1 MIMIGIIEFIALFIA
16 VLFLVNI
23 RIDLLKLIVG
33 FILILIP
40 SLIGFFYFSQSVG
53 IIVLFVG
60 LSFLFYLFAK
70 TKWVLIDVCIV
81 MMLGILADNISQFLQ
96 NKPIGGHD
104 SIIIHIILFSCVFS
118 ALIVL
123 YKVILKRKMT
133 YVYLSFVNQLII
145 IVLIIVTVAIF
156 YINVFVLHTK
166 MLVTINIAIQL
177 LYLSLI
183 ILLFSLLLRTTKKE
197 YIVKQKEILQQHFSE
212 YTKALAKV
220 NEDMQKF
227 RHDYMN
233 ILLSI
238 RGYLDEKNID
248 GLTDYFY
255 TNIIPTE
262 QRTLFRNKMFG
273 VLEKIEVLDIKSIIA
288 SKMIQAERGNIE
300 VNLEIPQ
307 QISQINIDPIDL
319 TRVLGIYLDNAIE
332 ASESIKNPCINMAFF
347 LNMEEG
353 IIIIIENKCNPNN
366 LHLDKLFNQPFS
378 TKGEQRGLGLLNVR
392 SILNKYDHITMNTR
406 IDKDWFIQE
415 IQIGQR
421 S

>member
-1 MIMIGIIEFIALFIA
+1 MIIIGIIEFIALFIA
-16 VLFLVNI
+16 VLFLANI

-40 SLIGFFYFSQSVG
+40 SLIGFFYFSQGVG

-60 LSFLFYLFAK
+60 LSFLFYILAK

-104 SIIIHIILFSCVFS
+104 SIIMHIILFNCVFS

-166 MLVTINIAIQL
+166 MLVIINIAIQL

-197 YIVKQKEILQQHFSE
+197 YMVKQKEILQQHFSE

-255 TNIIPTE
+255 TYIIPTE
-262 QRTLFRNKMFG
+262 QQTLFRNKMFG
-273 VLEKIEVLDIKSIIA
+273 VLEKLEVLDIKSIIA
-288 SKMIQAERGNIE
+288 SKMIQAERENIE

-319 TRVLGIYLDNAIE
+319 TRVIGIYLDNTIE
-332 ASESIKNPCINMAFF
+332 ASENIKNPCINMAFF
-347 LNMEEG
+347 QNTEEN
-353 IIIIIENKCNPNN
+353 IIIIENKCNPDN
-366 LHLDKLFNQPFS
+366 LHLDKLFNKSFS
-378 TKGEQRGLGLLNVR
+378 TKGEQRGLGLLNAR

-406 IDKDWFIQE
+406 IEKDWFIQE
-415 IQIGQR
+415 IQIDQR

>member
-1 MIMIGIIEFIALFIA
+1 MIIIGIIEFIALFIA
-16 VLFLVNI
+16 VLFLANI

-40 SLIGFFYFSQSVG
+40 SLIGFFYFSQGVG

-60 LSFLFYLFAK
+60 LSFLFYILAK

-104 SIIIHIILFSCVFS
+104 SIIMHIILFNCVFS

-166 MLVTINIAIQL
+166 MLVIINIAIQL

-197 YIVKQKEILQQHFSE
+197 YMVKQKEILQQHFSE

-255 TNIIPTE
+255 TYIIPTE
-262 QRTLFRNKMFG
+262 QQTLFRNKMFG
-273 VLEKIEVLDIKSIIA
+273 VLEKLEVLDIKSIIA
-288 SKMIQAERGNIE
+288 SKMIQAERENIE

-319 TRVLGIYLDNAIE
+319 TRVIGIYLDNAIE
-332 ASESIKNPCINMAFF
+332 ASENIKNPCINMAFF
-347 LNMEEG
+347 QNTEEN
-353 IIIIIENKCNPNN
+353 IIIIENKCNPDN
-366 LHLDKLFNQPFS
+366 LHLDKLFNKSFS
-378 TKGEQRGLGLLNVR
+378 TKGEQRGLGLLNAR

-406 IDKDWFIQE
+406 IEKDWFIQE
-415 IQIGQR
+415 IQIDQR

>member
-1 MIMIGIIEFIALFIA
+1 
-16 VLFLVNI
+16 
-23 RIDLLKLIVG
+23 
-33 FILILIP
+33 
-40 SLIGFFYFSQSVG
+40 
-53 IIVLFVG
+53 
-60 LSFLFYLFAK
+60 
-70 TKWVLIDVCIV
+70 
-81 MMLGILADNISQFLQ
+81 
-96 NKPIGGHD
+96 
-104 SIIIHIILFSCVFS
+104 
-118 ALIVL
+118 
-123 YKVILKRKMT
+123 MT
-133 YVYLSFVNQLII
+133 YVYLSYANQLLIM
-145 IVLIIVTVAIF
+145 VLIIVTVAIF

-177 LYLSLI
+177 LYLLLI

-197 YIVKQKEILQQHFSE
+197 YMVKQKEVLQQHFSE

-288 SKMIQAERGNIE
+288 SKMIQAERENIE

-307 QISQINIDPIDL
+307 PISQINIDPIDL

-332 ASESIKNPCINMAFF
+332 ASKNIKNPCINMAFF

-378 TKGEQRGLGLLNVR
+378 TKGEQRGLGLLNAR
-392 SILNKYDHITMNTR
+392 SILNKYDRITMNTR